1 MTISQL
7 WDMRIKKNRW
17 RLRRKKDLSNS
28 EGNNNLRATKH
39 ISSKNKKCKMGKSN
53 WKVNKMNS
61 KKNNLG
67 KEMKI
72 KTWRMEIMRN
82 STKSKLLVK
91 KDRKERRMVIMMMQT
106 AMLLH

>member
-28 EGNNNLRATKH
+28 EGNNNLRATRP
-39 ISSKNKKCKMGKSN
+39 ISSKNKKCKMGKNN